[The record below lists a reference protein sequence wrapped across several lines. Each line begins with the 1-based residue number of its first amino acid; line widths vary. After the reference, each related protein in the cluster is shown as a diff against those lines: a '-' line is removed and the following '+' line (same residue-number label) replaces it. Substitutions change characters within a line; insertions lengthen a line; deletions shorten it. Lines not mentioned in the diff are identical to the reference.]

1 LRRGPPDPVIR
12 CCCSTACR
20 ARWRAGRISPTRFK
34 TELLSRLTRP
44 VSARAKLRWFRT
56 RCPCWRISLRGSSTQ
71 SARESGCRRI
81 LPRRRGRPAVG
92 GRSRRPREPTRAACD
107 GLWSRRGSRA
117 SPRCHPTLADAQS
130 RNAVAAS
137 ESVGL
142 VLADR
147 CHLDLVQHPRSRLH
161 RRAHP
166 GGLRRLRQGRPASQQ
181 SATRGAHPRRPPCHG
196 PGRTRSAK
204 APPSSDRGP
213 SGEAISRFGIR
224 DDWVTRPVKNG
235 RVSPAGSR
243 LLSERGGHLGSGGQ
257 VGRLVDHVGLLLG

>member
-117 SPRCHPTLADAQS
+117 SPRCHPTLADAKS
-130 RNAVAAS
+130 RNAVAAPAS
-137 ESVGL
+137 GGL

-161 RRAHP
+161 RRAQP
-166 GGLRRLRQGRPASQQ
+166 WWSAATTIGPSRRPTVGYSRRASATPALSRSRPDTICKSPAPQRLWPNGRPVSRRADPDGELIRPSEF
-181 SATRGAHPRRPPCHG
+181 SRRPAPHRCRIASA
-196 PGRTRSAK
+196 PTREPPLRGSAR
-204 APPSSDRGP
+204 PDRR
-213 SGEAISRFGIR
+213 AR
-224 DDWVTRPVKNG
+224 
-235 RVSPAGSR
+235 
-243 LLSERGGHLGSGGQ
+243 
-257 VGRLVDHVGLLLG
+257 